1 MRVCYSKYL
10 DLLYRKPLHD
20 SNTETHL
27 WSSSLARLAAAAAMA
42 TLTAGGGTRGGG
54 TRGGGAWRPGQQS
67 CRCSAGGS
75 WRRQLGAAAGGDI
88 AGGGHAGVA
97 LLWRRGGAVLAA
109 DVRPG

>member
-42 TLTAGGGTRGGG
+42 TLTAV
-54 TRGGGAWRPGQQS
+54 ALAVVALVAAAPGQQS

-88 AGGGHAGVA
+88 AGGGHAGAA
-97 LLWRRGGAVLAA
+97 LLWRRCSAVLAA